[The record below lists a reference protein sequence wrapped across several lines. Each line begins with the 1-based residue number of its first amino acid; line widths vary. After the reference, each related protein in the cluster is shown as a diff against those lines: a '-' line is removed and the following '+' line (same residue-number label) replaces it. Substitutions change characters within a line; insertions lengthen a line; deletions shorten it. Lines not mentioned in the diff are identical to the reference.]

1 MGACLSSGWC
11 SDPKGKSLSPLPLIS
26 LLRAQRPDHRGGL
39 RAPCQVHCFH
49 RHGQEPQV
57 LQPVGPLPL
66 MGAGPHLSGG
76 VDLGL
81 GVGGGRGERLLG
93 GRVTGRDIHIISL
106 WSGWWPESRGSRD
119 HPHPCSLQA
128 RQEWTWRYS
137 CHPREA
143 QGGGPWPL
151 PSCWSLS
158 WWWWPFCIRL
168 VSVPGRRG
176 EAEPREL
183 EGLGT
188 RAHAGFCKQ

>member
-1 MGACLSSGWC
+1 MPS
-11 SDPKGKSLSPLPLIS
+11 S
-26 LLRAQRPDHRGGL
+26 LLPQAWTGASSSTACRPSPFDGSWASSQWWGRL
-39 RAPCQVHCFH
+39 RA
-49 RHGQEPQV
+49 G
-57 LQPVGPLPL
+57 
-66 MGAGPHLSGG
+66 
-76 VDLGL
+76 
-81 GVGGGRGERLLG
+81 GGGRKGRETAG
-93 GRVTGRDIHIISL
+93 GRVTGWDIHIISL

-119 HPHPCSLQA
+119 HPPPCSLQA
-128 RQEWTWRYS
+128 RQEWTWRCS

-143 QGGGPWPL
+143 QGGGPRPL

-183 EGLGT
+183 KGLGT